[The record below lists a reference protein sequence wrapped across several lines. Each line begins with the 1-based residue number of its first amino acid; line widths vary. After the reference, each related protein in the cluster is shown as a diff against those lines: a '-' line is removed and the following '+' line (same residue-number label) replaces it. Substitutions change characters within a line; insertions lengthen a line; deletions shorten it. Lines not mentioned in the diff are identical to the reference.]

1 MIVAIDGPAG
11 AGKSTIAQRV
21 ARALDFQL
29 IDTGAIY
36 RTLAWRAIQQG
47 CDLTNPAQ
55 LADLASALHF
65 DFRRDA
71 AGQNTLVC
79 DGQLMGDEIRTPHV
93 SLASSQISS
102 FPAVRQ
108 ALLQIQRDLG
118 ERASSVLEGRDI
130 GTVVFP
136 HAEAKIFLTASDEI
150 RAQRRL
156 QQMQARGEE
165 ADFQVVLAEIVARD
179 RRDTE
184 RDVAPLRQAPDAV
197 AVDTSQLT
205 IDQVVAEILAIVAHV
220 KKSPS
225 SDED

>member
-21 ARALDFQL
+21 AQALGFQL

-36 RTLAWRAIQQG
+36 RTLAWRAIQAG
-47 CDLTNPAQ
+47 CDLHDPAQ
-55 LADLASALHF
+55 LAELASTLHF
-65 DFRRDA
+65 DFRRNA
-71 AGQNTLVC
+71 AGHNTLVC
-79 DGQLMGDEIRTPHV
+79 DGQVMGDEIRAPHV

-118 ERASSVLEGRDI
+118 ERANSVLEGRDI

-136 HAEAKIFLTASDEI
+136 AAEAKIFLTASDEI
-150 RAQRRL
+150 RAHRRL
-156 QQMQARGEE
+156 QQMQARGEQAE
-165 ADFQVVLAEIVARD
+165 LSSVLAEIVERD

-205 IDQVVAEILAIVAHV
+205 IDQVVAEILDIVAQ
-220 KKSPS
+220 KTP
-225 SDED
+225 